1 MSSFNLNKNY
11 IYLWGKQRGKLIIV
25 DFYGKFENKI
35 IGACDSLIN
44 TNNVKISFVNMSF
57 I

>member
-44 TNNVKISFVNMSF
+44 TNHV
-57 I
+57 